1 MIESLAVILL
11 LQLLVLG
18 EVAVQVSGAPIPGP
32 VLGML
37 LLALILCLRG
47 KVPER
52 LRQTCQ
58 NLLTHLALL
67 FVPAGVGVMLH
78 LERLSAEW
86 LPLLAAIVLST
97 WLTLAVTA
105 WVMQIVIRW
114 QSSQNTAGSVAERVD
129 HHE

>member
-1 MIESLAVILL
+1 MIESLAAILV
-11 LQLLVLG
+11 LQLLG
-18 EVAVQVSGAPIPGP
+18 EITVQLSGAPIPGP

-58 NLLTHLALL
+58 NLLAHLALL

-78 LERLSAEW
+78 LERLSVEW

-105 WVMQIVIRW
+105 WVMQSVIRW
-114 QSSQNTAGSVAERVD
+114 QNSRATAGGVAKQVA

>member
-11 LQLLVLG
+11 LQLLG
-18 EVAVQVSGAPIPGP
+18 EMVVQCSSAPIPGP

-37 LLALILCLRG
+37 FLALMLCLRG
-47 KVPER
+47 GVPEC

-58 NLLTHLALL
+58 NLLAHLALL

-86 LPLLAAIVLST
+86 LPLLAAIVLGT

-105 WVMQIVIRW
+105 WAMHSVIRW
-114 QSSQNTAGSVAERVD
+114 QNSRATAGRTTGMVM